1 MTTVATISASTAAD
15 AAVFA
20 GHARSTDSSGQFATE
35 LNKTTQQVRERQDGQ
50 QPAHSNRSVDRQD
63 DRQNDRQVDR
73 AVDKNAINSEPTSA
87 DNDQRI
93 QASKSESDQSVIDQ
107 SVIDQAVTDN
117 QVAGSDDTEDLG
129 AN

>member
-20 GHARSTDSSGQFATE
+20 GPARSTDSSGQFATE
-35 LNKTTQQVRERQDGQ
+35 LNKNTQQVRERQDGH
-50 QPAHSNRSVDRQD
+50 QPAH
-63 DRQNDRQVDR
+63 
-73 AVDKNAINSEPTSA
+73 
-87 DNDQRI
+87 
-93 QASKSESDQSVIDQ
+93 SDQSVIDQ